1 MAEEDEERR
10 GEDNTGV
17 VELQREKGCV
27 RMQSEN
33 WESEDHFENHQ
44 ERDQRSDDDGEE
56 KKTPAIE
63 LTGNNTRDDQPAP
76 GFWEY
81 IIQNHDLHE
90 NAPWPTKIRHVGK
103 TLNLNGSASNKEGVR
118 EEKCGWEGQCSLETI
133 LRTIEVQ
140 VCEPETCSVGAKRC
154 ENRFWQRR
162 L

>member
-1 MAEEDEERR
+1 
-10 GEDNTGV
+10 
-17 VELQREKGCV
+17 
-27 RMQSEN
+27 MQSEN

-103 TLNLNGSASNKEGVR
+103 TLNLNGSASNKEGARPTV
-118 EEKCGWEGQCSLETI
+118 K
-133 LRTIEVQ
+133 TIEMLRAVRMKT
-140 VCEPETCSVGAKRC
+140 ETEAAD
-154 ENRFWQRR
+154 E
-162 L
+162 